1 MDNALVLPATS
12 NLAAVDA
19 DGVVRLAPRW
29 LTAGLEME
37 HRFPP
42 PGAAAPLLRPLTDLA
57 AHLLARQPAV
67 RDYCLEFSTPSGGRL
82 VALTDG
88 FAVDDLGRVKGLS
101 LSGSGVAFALRDVT
115 AIVSQRRRTAAIG
128 AFHGL
133 IGQSLPMLEVY
144 NRIRIYGPTDAP
156 VVITGETG
164 VGKELVARALHERSP
179 RSGKAF
185 VAVNCGALTS
195 DLFESELFGHE
206 KGSFTGAIRQHEGR
220 FLRADGG
227 TLFLDE
233 IGEMPL
239 MSQAKLLRALESGV
253 VERVGAVREERVDV
267 RVIAATNVALEQ
279 AVQWRRFRADL
290 YHRISVLRVHV
301 PPLRERKGDIPLL
314 VQDFLSLFNARY
326 SRNVRRFSPEA
337 MKIFEEYHWPGNV
350 RELRNVVERLVI
362 EAAGEAIGANALS
375 QWMEEREYFNPGDWN
390 ADAADSRR
398 ARPFPMPA
406 AGSSPAFA
414 FPDFGGHDI
423 PRAGDSHWGRHEE
436 PRALPLAGREWPV
449 EIIEAPVYSKVSP
462 GESDGGDPPAGPAE
476 LTRES
481 IAQAYERAAGNLTR
495 AARILGVHKATLY
508 RHMKALGITREDLE
522 AKGED
527 RK

>member
-1 MDNALVLPATS
+1 MENALVLPATS
-12 NLAAVDA
+12 NMAAIDP
-19 DGVVRLAPRW
+19 DGVVLLAPRW
-29 LTAGLEME
+29 LTAGLGLD

-42 PGAAAPLLRPLTDLA
+42 ARGDSSLLRPLVTLA
-57 AHLLARQPAV
+57 RHLLREQPAV
-67 RDYCLEFSTPSGGRL
+67 RDYCLEFVTPSGERL

-88 FAVDDLGRVKGLS
+88 FAVDDLRRVKGLS
-101 LSGSGVAFALRDVT
+101 FEGAGVVLALRDVT
-115 AIVSQRRRTAAIG
+115 EIVSQRRKTAAIG

-179 RSGKAF
+179 RAGKAF

-206 KGSFTGAIRQHEGR
+206 KGSFTGAIRQHQGR
-220 FLRADGG
+220 FIRADGG
-227 TLFLDE
+227 SLFLDE

-253 VERVGAVREERVDV
+253 VERVGAAKEERVDV
-267 RVIAATNVALEQ
+267 RVIAATNIALEQ

-290 YHRISVLRVHV
+290 YHRLSVLRVHV

-314 VQDFLSLFNARY
+314 VEDFLSVFNSRY
-326 SRNVRRFSPEA
+326 SRDVRRFSPEA
-337 MKIFEEYHWPGNV
+337 MKILEEYYWPGNV

-362 EAAGEAIGANALS
+362 EAAGEAISANALS

-390 ADAADSRR
+390 ADAADHRR
-398 ARPFPMPA
+398 ASPLTMPPA
-406 AGSSPAFA
+406 APFDSRGDSAFQ
-414 FPDFGGHDI
+414 DL
-423 PRAGDSHWGRHEE
+423 PRAGDSLWGRRDH
-436 PRALPLAGREWPV
+436 PRALPPGGWDWPV
-449 EIIEAPVYSKVSP
+449 EVVEAPVYQAGDGVGKAATEEAP
-462 GESDGGDPPAGPAE
+462 GGRTE
-476 LTRES
+476 LTRGG
-481 IAQAYERAAGNLTR
+481 IAEAYGRAGGNLTK
-495 AARILGVHKATLY
+495 AARLLGVHKATLY
-508 RHMKALGITREDLE
+508 RHMKSLGISREDLNKE
-522 AKGED
+522 KMD
-527 RK
+527 K